1 MILRSIRQS
10 LQPPNPMPEELKQNF
25 FHLVMDIG
33 WFGVLNATTLAFLT
47 VYATR
52 IHARPEQ
59 IGLLNAIPAITSIL
73 LSLPSG
79 VYLEKRSINKSA
91 IVLGTLHR
99 FFYLPLAFI
108 PLLASE
114 SAQVNWILWVTLAMY
129 IPYSTFILAFNSL
142 FGSAVPIEWRGYFAG
157 ARNALFAIVTIIM
170 ALVSGFLLDRLA
182 FPLGYQVVFGMGFVG
197 AMMSTYHIGK
207 LSLPPA
213 SAARV
218 TAPEESR
225 EKISLRARI
234 LLRLRLDI
242 LRGPF
247 MRVLLVLMA
256 FHFTQYLP
264 LPLFPLY
271 YVNELKLADQTIS
284 IGTAIFYA
292 SMFIGSLNHS
302 KLASRFGH
310 RWALGVG
317 MIVLGMYPGI
327 LSLAREAELYLIA
340 NLFSGFAW
348 SLCGGALSNYLLENV
363 PADSR
368 PAYLAWFSLL
378 ANVGVLAGSLLGPMV
393 SNAIGIV
400 AALVLFAVLR
410 AASGVA
416 ILRWG

>member
-1 MILRSIRQS
+1 MILRSIRRT
-10 LQPPNPMPEELKQNF
+10 LQPPNPMPEGLKKNF

-59 IGLLNAIPAITSIL
+59 IGLLNAIPALTSIL
-73 LSLPSG
+73 LSLPAG
-79 VYLEKRSINKSA
+79 AYLEKRSINKSA
-91 IVLGTLHR
+91 IILGTLHR

-108 PLLASE
+108 PLLASQP
-114 SAQVNWILWVTLAMY
+114 AQINWILWVTLGMY

-142 FGSAVPIEWRGYFAG
+142 FGAAVPIEWRGYFAG
-157 ARNALFAIVTIIM
+157 ARNALYAVVTIVM
-170 ALVSGFLLDRLA
+170 ALVSGFLLDRLT
-182 FPLGYQVVFGMGFVG
+182 FPLGYQVVFGLGFVG
-197 AMMSTYHIGK
+197 AMMSTYHLGK
-207 LSLPPA
+207 ITIPPA
-213 SAARV
+213 SAV
-218 TAPEESR
+218 IGTASDELH
-225 EKISLRARI
+225 EKVSLRTW
-234 LLRLRLDI
+234 LQLRFRLDI

-247 MRVLLVLMA
+247 LRVLLVLTA

-271 YVNELKLADQTIS
+271 SVNELKLADQTIS

-302 KLASRFGH
+302 KIAARFGN
-310 RWALGVG
+310 RWVVGVG
-317 MIVLGMYPGI
+317 MILLGIYPGI
-327 LSLAREAELYLIA
+327 LSLARGPELYLVA
-340 NLFSGFAW
+340 SLLGGFAW

-368 PAYLAWFSLL
+368 PAYLAWFSML
-378 ANVGVLAGSLLGPMV
+378 ANVGVLAGSLLGPLV
-393 SNAIGIV
+393 SNTIGIV
-400 AALVLFAVLR
+400 AALALFAFMR